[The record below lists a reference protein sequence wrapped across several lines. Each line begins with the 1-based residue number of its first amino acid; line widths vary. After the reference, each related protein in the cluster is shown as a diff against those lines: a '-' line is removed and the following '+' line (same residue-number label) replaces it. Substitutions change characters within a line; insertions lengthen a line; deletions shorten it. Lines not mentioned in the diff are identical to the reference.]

1 MLLLI
6 LSTLFLT
13 TIYSSNAA
21 SDDVITFD
29 VRLLDGGDITY
40 SFNRSDYGDCIFT
53 SQHQQVTCMV
63 KRKYKSVVDKWKYN
77 PLQLKY
83 LSVNCMEQTYYANNR
98 HACICVNGSDAANPG
113 KSKQHDNLHYCH
125 LTTLPEGMFAKLS
138 QLTLLD
144 LSSNAIK
151 EVQEDTFAGLF
162 SLKYLDISHN
172 PIGSIAVKFLCDLHM
187 IEVLKLKNISMS
199 SKTFHKRILYCSTSL
214 KQLKYIDL
222 SDNHIESIPN
232 QLFDSIPNVQTLI
245 IRNNWIN
252 FISVTAFFGASNLK
266 YLDLSKNHLPAIQNS
281 FCKFMYQVRYI
292 NISSNR
298 LTHLDIDDMS
308 NCETMTVF
316 DTSMNMI
323 HEIKGRLSQR
333 SDLQVFN
340 ASGNGIKNISDR
352 FLLNA
357 TNLKVMDLSN
367 NELHQ
372 ISVEVFNNMT
382 KLKVLKLNGNN
393 FNDTVDILDIF
404 NYTRNLESLNISSN
418 VIRYIVN
425 GTFQLLNSL
434 QTLDISNNSISK
446 TFSDTF
452 KGMQSLKAL
461 YLDHN
466 NIRDINRTSLL
477 PLTSLEIIDLS
488 HNMIDNIIDNVT
500 MPETLTHVNL
510 EENILS
516 KFPKCFNK
524 TNLKSLNLRS
534 NIIATM
540 KGNRTKDLQSLER
553 IDLSFNQL
561 DSFDNASFI
570 NMTSL
575 SDLNLS
581 FNIISGILSADVFR
595 GTENLTMLNL
605 KKNYISNIEKFF
617 SFHWTKTITH
627 LDLSFN
633 YIQQINS
640 LMSHESNNQSDHL
653 LRELNLEH
661 GYIQDISR
669 DAFLGFLNLRQV
681 NLRNNMLRT
690 IQPFNIAYKTEFLL
704 QNNPLQC
711 NCNMSWLSDSYV
723 TVGKHKVSTF
733 DYEVGTCVV
742 QPKNIELP
750 VRKVLKNQF
759 RCKVVNDCDQMCD
772 CFSDNSKTSEID
784 YIDCNGLIGY
794 MPEILSRDAKII
806 YLDGNRIPILKLPEH
821 YNPDFLTTELY
832 LNKSQIGF
840 IEDIF
845 FSGFDKLETLDLSKN
860 KIPTLPTAIFNNLL
874 NLKNLYLSDNNIQ
887 TVSPLWFSGLSLK
900 ILNLN
905 GNKIH
910 HISQT
915 FLSKIDGMHSLR
927 YLQLQ
932 NNPWQCDCKNR
943 NFRIW
948 LKTSGKVVRHRYDID
963 CYRDSKPL
971 LSVHLSE
978 FVCKVE
984 ESHAKRRGIITAVI
998 IALICLVIV
1007 MSAAIYYRR
1016 DLIAVLYVK
1025 LGVGCLRHK
1034 YEINRPYDAYLI
1046 YDTNDAKC
1054 SDWIKKSLLIFLE
1067 KRRNPYNIVTTD
1079 RSKLSSSVANTE
1091 NAQLQESKSCIFII
1105 NNTVMSNSWCV
1116 ENFHRAWNYARKN
1129 PKFKLIIIV
1138 FGDIELNLLEQE
1150 MRVMLS
1156 QGQYITARSKS
1167 VWDRLIYELP
1177 NPETGFRSVRGED
1190 DVSENDVIIYSASS
1204 NILDEYGSVSMPS
1217 HKFM

>member
-1 MLLLI
+1 MLWLI
-6 LSTLFLT
+6 LSTFFLT
-13 TIYSSNAA
+13 TISSTKAA
-21 SDDVITFD
+21 SDDVVTFD
-29 VRLLDGGDITY
+29 VRFLDGREIIY
-40 SFNRSDYGDCIFT
+40 SFNRSDYGDCIYT
-53 SQHQQVTCMV
+53 SKHQQVTCMV
-63 KRKYKSVVDKWKYN
+63 KRKYKSIVDKWKYR
-77 PLQLKY
+77 PTQLDY

-113 KSKQHDNLHYCH
+113 KYKQHDNLHYCH

-138 QLTLLD
+138 QLKLLD
-144 LSSNAIK
+144 LSSNAIRD
-151 EVQEDTFAGLF
+151 VQDNTFAGLH
-162 SLKYLDISHN
+162 SLMYLDLSHN
-172 PIGSIAVKFLCDLHM
+172 PISSIAVKFLCDMHM
-187 IEVLKLKNISMS
+187 LEVLKLNNISMS
-199 SKTFHKRILYCSTSL
+199 SKIFHKRILYCSSALNKL
-214 KQLKYIDL
+214 KFIDL

-232 QLFDSIPNVQTLI
+232 QLFDGIPNVQTLI
-245 IRNNWIN
+245 LRNNWIN
-252 FISVTAFFGASNLK
+252 FISVSAFFGASNLE
-266 YLDLSKNHLPAIQNS
+266 YLDISKNHLPAIQSS
-281 FCKFMYQVRYI
+281 FCKFMYQVKYI

-298 LTHLDIDDMS
+298 LTHLDMDDMS

-316 DTSMNMI
+316 DISKNMI
-323 HEIKGRLSQR
+323 RDIKGSLSQR

-340 ASGNGIKNISDR
+340 ASGNGIKKVSDK

-357 TNLKVMDLSN
+357 THINVMELSFN
-367 NELHQ
+367 DLHQ
-372 ISVEVFNNMT
+372 ISAEVFNSMT
-382 KLKVLKLNGNN
+382 ELKILKLNGNA
-393 FNDTVDILDIF
+393 FNDTADFLDIF
-404 NYTRNLESLNISSN
+404 NYTQNLEVLNISSN
-418 VIRYIVN
+418 GISHIVN
-425 GTFQLLNSL
+425 DTFQLLKSL
-434 QTLDISNNSISK
+434 QTLDLSNNSISK

-461 YLDHN
+461 YLHHN
-466 NIRDINRTSLL
+466 DIRDINRTSLL
-477 PLTSLEIIDLS
+477 PLTSLETIDLS
-488 HNMIDNIIDNVT
+488 HNMIDNILDNVT
-500 MPETLTHVNL
+500 MPQALTNVNL

-516 KFPKCFNK
+516 KFPKCFNN
-524 TNLKSLNLRS
+524 TTLKSLNLRS

-553 IDLSFNQL
+553 LDLSFNQF
-561 DSFDNASFI
+561 DSFDNVSFI

-581 FNIISGILSADVFR
+581 FNIISGDLSADVFR
-595 GTENLTMLNL
+595 GTENLTILNL

-617 SFHWTKTITH
+617 SFHRTKTITH

-633 YIQQINS
+633 TISQINA

-661 GYIQDISR
+661 GYILNISR

-704 QNNPLQC
+704 QNNPLLC
-711 NCNMSWLSDSYV
+711 NCNMSWLTDSYV
-723 TVGKHKVSTF
+723 TVGEHKVSTF

-742 QPKNIELP
+742 QPENIELP

-759 RCKVVNDCDQMCD
+759 RCKVVNDCDRMCE
-772 CFSDNSKTSEID
+772 CFSYSSNTSQID
-784 YIDCNGLIGY
+784 YIDCDGLIGY
-794 MPEILSRDAKII
+794 MPEILSRDARVI

-821 YNPDFLTTELY
+821 YSPDFHTTELY

-845 FSGFDKLETLDLSKN
+845 FSGFEQLETLDLSKN
-860 KIPTLPTAIFNNLL
+860 KISTLPTAVFNNLL

-887 TVSPLWFSGLSLK
+887 TVSPLWFNGLSLK

-910 HISQT
+910 HVSQS

-927 YLQLQ
+927 YVQLQ
-932 NNPWQCDCKNR
+932 NNPWQCDCENR

-948 LKTSGKVVRHRYDID
+948 LKTYGKVVRHRYDID
-963 CYRDSKPL
+963 CYGDSKPL

-978 FVCKVE
+978 FVCQVE

-998 IALICLVIV
+998 VALICLVVV
-1007 MSAAIYYRR
+1007 MSASIYYRR
-1016 DLIAVLYVK
+1016 DLIAILYVK
-1025 LGVGCLRHK
+1025 LGIGCLRHK
-1034 YEINRPYDAYLI
+1034 YETNRPYDAYLI
-1046 YDTNDAKC
+1046 YDTNDSKC
-1054 SDWIKKSLLIFLE
+1054 SDWINKSLLTFLE
-1067 KRRNPYNIVTTD
+1067 KRRNPYKIVTTD
-1079 RSKLSSSVANTE
+1079 RSKLLSSVANIE

-1129 PKFKLIIIV
+1129 PMFKLILIV
-1138 FGDIELNLLEQE
+1138 YGDIELNMLEQE

-1156 QGQYITARSKS
+1156 QGQYITARSNS

-1177 NPETGFRSVRGED
+1177 NPETGIHPVRGED

-1204 NILDEYGSVSMPS
+1204 NILDEYGSVSV
-1217 HKFM
+1217 HKYL